1 MTAAGIVLAAGAL
14 GAGALTIVFDAAGK
28 RRLVY
33 VFKPLALLLLIALA
47 ALAAPSGALA
57 PGAPAFRASPAPPSY
72 KTFILLGLGLSLI
85 GDVFMMLRRKRFEAG
100 LAAFLGA
107 HIFYILAFRSD
118 MLPRFAVQPLFPLVL
133 VAALIL
139 RTLLPRLGKMKYP
152 VLLYMLVITV
162 MAGLAA
168 GRYIQWGGPKTL
180 AAFAGALLFMA
191 SDAVLA
197 FDRFVR
203 PVRRA
208 QVLILGTYFVA
219 QTLIALSA

>member
-1 MTAAGIVLAAGAL
+1 MTAAAVALAAAALAAGA
-14 GAGALTIVFDAAGK
+14 ATIAADAAGK

-33 VFKPLALLLLIALA
+33 IFKPLALLLLIALA
-47 ALAAPSGALA
+47 VFAPSSGSLE
-57 PGAPAFRASPAPPSY
+57 PVAPALRAPSAY
-72 KTFILLGLGLSLI
+72 RTFILAGLALSLV
-85 GDVFMMLRRKRFEAG
+85 GDAFMMLRRKRFEAG

-107 HIFYILAFRSD
+107 HVCYILAFRSA

-168 GRYIQWGGPKTL
+168 GRFIQWGGPKTL

-203 PVRRA
+203 PIRRA
-208 QVLILGTYFVA
+208 QTLILGTYFVA
-219 QTLIALSA
+219 QTLIALSV

>member
-1 MTAAGIVLAAGAL
+1 VTAATLALALAAL

-33 VFKPLALLLLIALA
+33 IFKPLALLLLIALA
-47 ALAAPSGALA
+47 ALAPALR
-57 PGAPAFRASPAPPSY
+57 GSLAPPSY
-72 KTFILLGLGLSLI
+72 RTFILLGLGLSLI
-85 GDVFMMLRRKRFEAG
+85 GDAFMMLRRKRFEAG

-139 RTLLPRLGKMKYP
+139 RTLLPRLGKLKYP
-152 VLLYMLVITV
+152 VLLYILVITV

-168 GRYIQWGGPKTL
+168 GRYIQWGGPQTL

-208 QVLILGTYFVA
+208 QALILGTYFAA